1 MLLIATCVL
10 AGCEQ
15 QTVQSGNTEFAWAQ
29 AALARNPEFEVVA
42 ADAAKGTFEV
52 RDKTTGKLHTL
63 HLRDLVATP
72 SVRPRVAPVP
82 AVEREDAAVESGAQV
97 AANTTQ
103 PAREAATP
111 APAPAADTAAKS
123 AVAQTTPA
131 EGDVLAEGPGYKI
144 TRMESAPAATSAAT
158 AASERRSDPIICQGN
173 RLMRIDDETLDFDG
187 DALIVERGCDLYIS
201 NARIRASGVGI
212 IARQAR
218 VHIVNS
224 TIEGARG
231 SYEVS
236 DGAEL
241 YVARSTFTG
250 IGRRFDSAT
259 MNDLGGNAFQM
270 N

>member
-1 MLLIATCVL
+1 MRGMKAHHLWLIATCVL
-10 AGCEQ
+10 VGCEQ
-15 QTVQSGNTEFAWAQ
+15 QTVQSGKTEFAWAQ

-42 ADAAKGTFEV
+42 SDAAKGTFEV
-52 RDKTTGKLHTL
+52 RDKATGKLHTVQ
-63 HLRDLVATP
+63 LRDLIATP
-72 SVRPRVAPVP
+72 SIRPRVAQAP
-82 AVEREDAAVESGAQV
+82 AVEREDVAVE
-97 AANTTQ
+97 AAAPT
-103 PAREAATP
+103 PATPGPAAEAATP
-111 APAPAADTAAKS
+111 A

-131 EGDVLAEGPGYKI
+131 EGTVVAEGPGYKI
-144 TRMESAPAATSAAT
+144 TRMESAPTPPAVAS
-158 AASERRSDPIICQGN
+158 AASEKRSDPIICQGN

-187 DALIVERGCDLYIS
+187 DALIVERGCDLFIS